1 MRSATSPLSRTIS
14 SPRWKCVR
22 SGGATASRIRSCH
35 PPFIPAYSP
44 AKPKRLRFGE
54 TGSGNPGECLRG
66 CEVRVPL
73 SRGRTELLDRLV
85 AEQFRNGGRLLALL
99 RYRGSKFVG
108 VSWTDDLPG
117 RRQSFHDFGVG
128 RRGANVVGYLG
139 ADLVGYSGRSEQ
151 STQPVK
157 FERRIARFNRSAPTA
172 QRRCALAICDRE
184 HFDGSSFHLR
194 THDR

>member
-44 AKPKRLRFGE
+44 RRSQSGFALAKQGAGTPENACVVARSR
-54 TGSGNPGECLRG
+54 S
-66 CEVRVPL
+66 PL

-99 RYRGSKFVG
+99 RYRGSKFGG

-128 RRGANVVGYLG
+128 RRGANVARYLG
-139 ADLVGYSGRSEQ
+139 ADLVGYSGRSKQ
-151 STQPVK
+151 PTHPVK
-157 FERRIARFNRSAPTA
+157 FERRIARFNR
-172 QRRCALAICDRE
+172 R
-184 HFDGSSFHLR
+184 G
-194 THDR
+194 

>member
-1 MRSATSPLSRTIS
+1 MPSSVYSR
-14 SPRWKCVR
+14 VF
-22 SGGATASRIRSCH
+22 AA
-35 PPFIPAYSP
+35 

-54 TGSGNPGECLRG
+54 TGAGTPENACGVARSRS
-66 CEVRVPL
+66 PL

-128 RRGANVVGYLG
+128 RRGANV
-139 ADLVGYSGRSEQ
+139 
-151 STQPVK
+151 
-157 FERRIARFNRSAPTA
+157 
-172 QRRCALAICDRE
+172 
-184 HFDGSSFHLR
+184 
-194 THDR
+194 